1 MNDRQ
6 NRIDELNECVLNHV
20 DDASIWLKSC
30 ELRVSNDFGCG
41 VFATR
46 DIEPNE
52 LLFGDRPLM
61 LGPTGDKSDVI
72 VCVMC
77 YDRIDHE
84 VASHMCSNRCG
95 LVLCGKSVCAER
107 HKNECELLQSWKP
120 KNPNVLSFTKLKAML
135 VIRSMFLVGDEKRF
149 FDLMQK
155 NYTTLTNEIYFHN
168 EFNNSP
174 GDAETNAAFRAASGA
189 INANAFMILYQ
200 SGIAGDVNVRSFYP
214 IMSLLNHN
222 CIPNARHDVDRKF
235 VNRVFAARPIKKDEQ
250 IFISYAHIL
259 WGTPS
264 RRMFIAISKQFHCTC
279 ERCADPTEKS
289 TYLSAIRCVD
299 KSCNGIVLPIE
310 PINIKTDAKCDRCE
324 NICDF
329 KRLLQTQD
337 ILATITKNFL
347 NNKFTMDEL
356 MRLIKQRLYKLVP
369 ESNQFVVEAK
379 LKAIWS
385 CDATNFEGCSAF
397 ENSN

>member
-1 MNDRQ
+1 MVDRQ
-6 NRIDELNECVLNHV
+6 NRINELNDCVRNHV

-30 ELRVSNDFGCG
+30 ELRVSSDFGCG

-46 DIEPNE
+46 DIAPNE

-61 LGPTGDKSDVI
+61 LGPTGNESDVI

-77 YDRIDHE
+77 YDRIEHE

-95 LVLCGKSVCAER
+95 LVLCGKSACAER
-107 HKNECELLQSWKP
+107 HKSECELLQSWKP
-120 KNPNVLSFTKLKAML
+120 KNPNDVSFTKLKAMV
-135 VIRSMFLVGDEKRF
+135 VIRSMFMEGDEKRF
-149 FDLMQK
+149 FGLMQK
-155 NYTTLTNEIYFHN
+155 NYTTRTKEFYFDN
-168 EFNNSP
+168 EFDNFP
-174 GDAETNAAFRAASGA
+174 RDEETAAAIRAASAA
-189 INANAFMILYQ
+189 IHANAFMILYQ
-200 SGIAGDVNVRSFYP
+200 SSGAGDVNVRSFYP
-214 IMSLLNHN
+214 IMSLMNHN
-222 CIPNARHDVDRKF
+222 CNPNARHDVDSKF

-250 IFISYAHIL
+250 IFISYAQIL

-264 RRMFIAISKQFHCTC
+264 RRMFTALSKQFHCTC

-310 PINIKTDAKCDRCE
+310 PINLKTDAKCNRCE
-324 NICDF
+324 KICDF

-337 ILATITKNFL
+337 ILAAITKNFL
-347 NNKFTMDEL
+347 NNKFTMAEL
-356 MRLIKQRLYKLVP
+356 KRFIEQRLYKLVP

-379 LKAIWS
+379 LKAIWT
-385 CDATNFEGCSAF
+385 CDATNFEGYSAF
-397 ENSN
+397 ENLN